1 MGKMLIDGELRE
13 KPSADD
19 GRFVR
24 LDSGFRDWIS
34 RDGSTEFPAEAGR
47 YHLYI
52 SKACPWSYRTTI
64 MRTLKGLDTVISTT
78 GVALVWQT

>member
-24 LDSGFRDWIS
+24 LESGFRDWITLTAS
-34 RDGSTEFPAEAGR
+34 LTPTPRQEQST
-47 YHLYI
+47 
-52 SKACPWSYRTTI
+52 
-64 MRTLKGLDTVISTT
+64 
-78 GVALVWQT
+78 

>member
-24 LDSGFRDWIS
+24 LESGFRDWIS
-34 RDGSTEFPAEAGR
+34 RDGSTEFPAEAVR

-52 SKACPWSYRTTI
+52 SKACPWSHRTTI
-64 MRTLKGLDTVISTT
+64 MRTLTLTASLTSTPRQEQST
-78 GVALVWQT
+78 